1 MSGPKYYNF
10 PVGSAEE
17 AAGIYA
23 QLASFQL
30 GVRVRVVNNELQFTV
45 AEWAWNGGV
54 NRSTLQQQI
63 DRARERYHQNEEMKR
78 LLKEKKTKEKSK
90 VKAKLASVEDE
101 YRREKEK
108 LERARARCAAL
119 RNQAAASEHTPFGS
133 YDLRSELAKVDKT
146 AEKLA
151 GELASLAKRREK
163 CIQECRD
170 AERDMENSDSLQALS
185 KAQRRLESISIVA
198 SDAAASVDGLERS
211 VKDKAARMKGFTA
224 FLRKLYENMQDK
236 DMTGYL
242 SRVKA
247 CVESV
252 DIFDADAP
260 KKIEAL
266 LQEIET
272 EIALLKERERV
283 RAQSQEI
290 SAKVAE
296 QLQALHA
303 LSDALQPVLE
313 SVNAESVTAANYA
326 AKSAAVIQE
335 CEEAVSRIRGLE
347 FVSGQNAGALDRIA
361 RELMPLKSS
370 GMSEQAF
377 TRAQALLARLHTLEE
392 ECKEGNELYRQFR
405 EEYDKYEDLYVR
417 LQGFLSADGS
427 ELDEDAEEALASP
440 ADLFLAY
447 DDPKA
452 QIEQMKQKNAE
463 MARLVGE
470 CTQEGVCGAI
480 AATVMANG
488 SKGFK
493 KEKRKDGSLHFAYVR
508 QDAKGAIFDVACD
521 AEGQTT
527 IHPRG
532 VKLCNGK
539 TVISAEALK
548 KVHEECAWAQ
558 EIHDTFSALGMSDS
572 GTYGEISEETTRA
585 MYDEQEYYHLE
596 TYEESLQYLTLLQY
610 SQEEIDALL
619 GDLAEHKKAK
629 AEEAEDGG
637 SAARKGAAA
646 AAAKASKK

>member
-23 QLASFQL
+23 QLASLQL

-45 AEWAWNGGV
+45 AEWAWNAGV

-63 DRARERYHQNEEMKR
+63 DRARERYQQSEEMRR
-78 LLKEKKTKEKSK
+78 LLQEKKTKERMK
-90 VKAKLASVEDE
+90 VKGKIASIEDE
-101 YRREKEK
+101 YRREREK
-108 LERARARCAAL
+108 LERARARCAAV
-119 RNQAAASEHTPFGS
+119 RNQATVSENTPFGS
-133 YDLRSELAKVDKT
+133 YDLRSELSKVDKT
-146 AEKLA
+146 AEKIA
-151 GELASLAKRREK
+151 SELASLAKRREK
-163 CIQECRD
+163 CLAECQEAD
-170 AERDMENSDSLQALS
+170 RDMQSSDSLQALS
-185 KAQRRLESISIVA
+185 RAQRKLESVSIST
-198 SDAAASVDGLERS
+198 SNAADSVDGLEKS
-211 VKDKAARMKGFTA
+211 VKEKAARVKSFTA

-252 DIFDADAP
+252 DIFDESAP
-260 KKIEAL
+260 KKIEEL
-266 LQEIET
+266 LKEIET
-272 EIALLKERERV
+272 EIALLKEREQA
-283 RAQSQEI
+283 RAQSREI
-290 SAKVAE
+290 SEKVAE
-296 QLQALHA
+296 QVQALSA
-303 LSDALQPVLE
+303 LSEALRPVLE

-326 AKSAAVIQE
+326 AKSAEAVRE

-347 FVSGQNAGALDRIA
+347 FISGQNAGALDRIA

-370 GMSEQAF
+370 VMSEQTF
-377 TRAQALLARLHTLEE
+377 TRLQALLTRLHALEK
-392 ECKEGNELYRQFR
+392 ECKEGNELYREFR
-405 EEYDKYEDLYVR
+405 AEYDKYEASYVK

-427 ELDEDAEEALASP
+427 ELDEAAEDVLESP

-452 QIEQMKQKNAE
+452 QIEQLKQKNAE
-463 MARLVGE
+463 LARIVSE

-493 KEKRKDGSLHFAYVR
+493 KEKKKDGSLHFTYVR
-508 QDAKGAIFDVACD
+508 PDAKGAIFDVACD
-521 AEGQTT
+521 MEGQTT

-539 TVISAEALK
+539 KAISAEELK
-548 KVHEECAWAQ
+548 KVHEECEWAQ
-558 EIHDTFSALGMSDS
+558 EIHDTFTAIGMSDS
-572 GTYGEISEETTRA
+572 GSYGEISDEETQA
-585 MYDEQEYYHLE
+585 MYDEKEYVHLK
-596 TYEESLQYLTLLQY
+596 TYDESLLYLTLAGY
-610 SQEEIDALL
+610 TQEEIDILL
-619 GDLAEHKKAK
+619 GDVAEHQTAD
-629 AEEAEDGG
+629 EEAEEGG
-637 SAARKGAAA
+637 SSARKGAA